1 MKPSSVNAGNLV
13 TIAALV
19 AARYRRGRERAEA
32 VVLVP
37 VQWILNIKS
46 PFDK

>member
-19 AARYRRGRERAEA
+19 AARYRKGEGESRGSHFGACSVDIEHK
-32 VVLVP
+32 VT
-37 VQWILNIKS
+37 I
-46 PFDK
+46 